1 MSEAFEMAWM
11 LLKDM
16 KPFVPKDIEEQIGAG
31 TYRTAYRS
39 PDVPHI
45 SKYGSGEGLA
55 NALILQRLA
64 RMYPEY
70 FEAEEL
76 HAAPKGLP
84 DFLMQ
89 DNETKD
95 RLQWNDT
102 PSMREQNVQNR
113 NAVAFTQRR
122 GDPLETNIDWNNHD
136 LHLNLRNRLHSE
148 LPITQAMRMWDVKP
162 QNWGEFDNEG
172 VKVPEYDNKKVK
184 LIDPQFNLQGK
195 STIRM
200 KPYYT
205 KDFMDASKEFQ
216 SDLPTLDEFAKPV
229 VDAAYNTGDQRVI
242 APMEDLMSNEQRQL
256 NESFNWLNP

>member
-1 MSEAFEMAWM
+1 MSGAFEMAWM

-31 TYRTAYRS
+31 TYRTAYES

-89 DNETKD
+89 DNETND

-102 PSMREQNVQNR
+102 PSMREQDVQNR

-122 GDPLETNIDWNNHD
+122 GFPLETNIDWNNHD

>member
-1 MSEAFEMAWM
+1 MSEAFEIAWT
-11 LLKDM
+11 LLKAM
-16 KPFVPKDIEEQIGAG
+16 KPFVPKDIDEQIGAG

-39 PDVPHI
+39 PDVPHV
-45 SKYGSGEGLA
+45 SKFGSGEGLA

-89 DNETKD
+89 DRKTKD

-102 PSMREQNVQNR
+102 PSMREQDVKNR

-122 GDPLETNIDWNNHD
+122 GVPLETNIDWNNYD
-136 LHLNLRNRLHSE
+136 THLNLRNRLHSE

-184 LIDPQFNLQGK
+184 LIDPQFNLRGPVNHL
-195 STIRM
+195 

>member
-1 MSEAFEMAWM
+1 MSGTFEMAWM
-11 LLKDM
+11 LLKAM

-39 PDVPHI
+39 PDVPHVT
-45 SKYGSGEGLA
+45 KFGSGEGLA
-55 NALILQRLA
+55 NALILHRLA
-64 RMYPEY
+64 RMYPED

-84 DFLMQ
+84 DFIMQ
-89 DNETKD
+89 DSETKD
-95 RLQWNDT
+95 RLKWNDT
-102 PSMREQNVQNR
+102 PSMRGQNVQNR

-122 GDPLETNIDWNNHD
+122 GDPLETNIDWNNYD
-136 LHLNLRNRLHSE
+136 THLNLRNRLHSE
-148 LPITQAMRMWDVKP
+148 FPITQAMRMWDVKP
-162 QNWGEFDNEG
+162 QNWGVFDNKE
-172 VKVPEYDNKKVK
+172 K
-184 LIDPQFNLQGK
+184 LIDPQFNLRGPVNHL
-195 STIRM
+195 

-256 NESFNWLNP
+256 NESFKWLNP